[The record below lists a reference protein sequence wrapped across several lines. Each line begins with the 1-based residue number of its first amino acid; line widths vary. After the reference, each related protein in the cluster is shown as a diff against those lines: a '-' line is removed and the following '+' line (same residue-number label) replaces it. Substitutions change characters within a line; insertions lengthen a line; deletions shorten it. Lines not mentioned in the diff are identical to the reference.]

1 MVPGVSAP
9 FDLAT
14 VTRPLPRLWTYYVL
28 VALASGPLFP
38 VTLAYLYFRYHTL
51 AYRFDEAGV
60 SMSWGIL
67 FRREIHLAYP
77 RIQDLHL
84 MSNVV
89 ERWLGLAK
97 LHVQT
102 ASGQAKAQM
111 TLEGLPDIHAVRDE
125 LFLRSHGGSAPAPA
139 AASPL
144 EAELAALASE
154 LRALREALEGERARR
169 G

>member
-1 MVPGVSAP
+1 MSGDFA
-9 FDLAT
+9 LEG

-28 VALASGPLFP
+28 TALATGPLFP
-38 VTLAYLYFRYHTL
+38 VTFAYLYFRYHTL
-51 AYRFDEAGV
+51 AYRFDAQGV

-102 ASGQAKAQM
+102 ASGQAQAQM
-111 TLEGLPDIHAVRDE
+111 VLEGLPDVGKVRDA
-125 LFLRSHGGSAPAPA
+125 LFLRSHGGSSGLDAEAPPDLA
-139 AASPL
+139 AEL
-144 EAELAALASE
+144 EALAAE
-154 LRALREALEGERARR
+154 LRALREALAAERARR

>member
-1 MVPGVSAP
+1 MSGG
-9 FDLAT
+9 FDLAK

-28 VALASGPLFP
+28 QSLLSGPFIVFVLP
-38 VTLAYLYFRYHTL
+38 YLYFRYHTM
-51 AYRFDEAGV
+51 AFRFDEQGV

-89 ERWLGLAK
+89 ERWLGLSK

-102 ASGQAKAQM
+102 ASGQAQAQM
-111 TLEGLPDIHAVRDE
+111 VLEGLPDVGRVRDE
-125 LFLRSHGGSAPAPA
+125 LFLRSHGGSAPDAPSPDA
-139 AASPL
+139 ATDGLDSQ
-144 EAELAALASE
+144 LAALAAE
-154 LRALREALEGERARR
+154 LRALREALAAERARR

>member
-1 MVPGVSAP
+1 MSPA
-9 FDLAT
+9 FDLST

-28 VALASGPLFP
+28 QALMTGPLFP
-38 VTLAYLYFRYHTL
+38 VTILVLYFRYHTL
-51 AYRFDEAGV
+51 AYRFDDQGV

-102 ASGQAKAQM
+102 ASGQAQAQM
-111 TLEGLPDIHAVRDE
+111 VLEGLPDIERVRDE
-125 LFLRSHGGSAPAPA
+125 LFLRSHGGAPPPPA
-139 AASPL
+139 AAPSAL
-144 EAELAALASE
+144 GEELDALAVE
-154 LRALREALEGERARR
+154 LRALREALAAERLRR

>member
-1 MVPGVSAP
+1 MSGDFA
-9 FDLAT
+9 LEH

-28 VALASGPLFP
+28 QALATGPLFP

-51 AYRFDEAGV
+51 AYRFDAQGV

-67 FRREIHLAYP
+67 FRREVHLAYP

-102 ASGQAKAQM
+102 ASGQAQAQM
-111 TLEGLPDIHAVRDE
+111 VLEGLPDVGRVRDE
-125 LFLRSHGGSAPAPA
+125 LFLRSHGGSTEAEAPSDLAIE
-139 AASPL
+139 L
-144 EAELAALASE
+144 EALAAE
-154 LRALREALEGERARR
+154 LRALREALEAERARR

>member
-1 MVPGVSAP
+1 V
-9 FDLAT
+9 
-14 VTRPLPRLWTYYVL
+14 LP
-28 VALASGPLFP
+28 
-38 VTLAYLYFRYHTL
+38 YLYFRYHTM
-51 AYRFDEAGV
+51 AFRFDEQGV

-89 ERWLGLAK
+89 ERWLGLSK

-102 ASGQAKAQM
+102 ASGQAQAQM
-111 TLEGLPDIHAVRDE
+111 VLEGLPDVGRVRDE
-125 LFLRSHGGSAPAPA
+125 LFLRSHGGSAPDATPPDAAPGG
-139 AASPL
+139 L
-144 EAELAALASE
+144 EADLAALAAE
-154 LRALREALEGERARR
+154 LRALREALAAERSRR

>member
-1 MVPGVSAP
+1 MSGG
-9 FDLAT
+9 FDLAK

-28 VALASGPLFP
+28 QSLLSGPFIVFVLP
-38 VTLAYLYFRYHTL
+38 YLYFRYHTM
-51 AYRFDEAGV
+51 AFRFDEQGV

-89 ERWLGLAK
+89 ERWLGLSK

-102 ASGQAKAQM
+102 ASGQAQAQM
-111 TLEGLPDIHAVRDE
+111 VLEGLPDVGMVRDE
-125 LFLRSHGGSAPAPA
+125 LFLRSHGGSAPVQPPAPA
-139 AASPL
+139 SAGNLDEDLSS
-144 EAELAALASE
+144 LAAE
-154 LRALREALEGERARR
+154 LRALREALAAERARR